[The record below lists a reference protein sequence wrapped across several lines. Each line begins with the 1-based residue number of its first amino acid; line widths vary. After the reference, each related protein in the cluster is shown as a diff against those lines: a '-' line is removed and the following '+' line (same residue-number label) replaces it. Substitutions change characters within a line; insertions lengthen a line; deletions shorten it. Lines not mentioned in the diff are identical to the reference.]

1 MKFVKAILIWLLMA
15 TALTVIVFM
24 EETDEG

>member
-1 MKFVKAILIWLLMA
+1 MKFVKAILIRLLMA
-15 TALTVIVFM
+15 TTLTVIVFM